1 MVLRDALIGYSN
13 SKYPLL
19 FTSELLM
26 QDLGPKIQVNKLV
39 NIIFLCYIFSVGS
52 RGGSLTCCFPA
63 W

>member
-52 RGGSLTCCFPA
+52 
-63 W
+63 